1 MFKEGWN
8 GLSKQVVGNVQT
20 RLKRVVIGRDFWK
33 RSQKAGTSHQN
44 GLSETFKEGCDKSLE
59 RVVANVEKKIGRVV
73 KNVQRWLGRVLGRG
87 RWKRSM
93 KAGMGHPYGLV
104 QRRLGCVAGTGRQKC
119 SKKARM
125 GCPNRLSETFKE
137 G

>member
-1 MFKEGWN
+1 M
-8 GLSKQVVGNVQT
+8 SKQVVGNVQT
-20 RLKRVVIGRDFWK
+20 RLKRVIGRDFWK
-33 RSQKAGTSHQN
+33 RSQKAGTSHRNN
-44 GLSETFKEGCDKSLE
+44 GLSETFKEGCDKSLG
-59 RVVANVEKKIGRVV
+59 RVVANVERKIGRVV

-93 KAGMGHPYGLV
+93 KAGMGPPYGLV
-104 QRRLGCVAGTGRQKC
+104 QRRLGRVVLGTGREKC

>member
-1 MFKEGWN
+1 M
-8 GLSKQVVGNVQT
+8 SKQVVGNVQT
-20 RLKRVVIGRDFWK
+20 RLKRVIGRDFWK

-44 GLSETFKEGCDKSLE
+44 GLSETFKEGWDGSLE

-73 KNVQRWLGRVLGRG
+73 KYVQRWLGWVLGRG

-93 KAGMGHPYGLV
+93 KAGGMGPPYGLV
-104 QRRLGCVAGTGRQKC
+104 QRRLGRFVGTGRQKC